1 MSNSWTVEDVRS
13 SHVVYREGDH
23 VAWIPGE
30 ILSGGYQQPDFA
42 LYPKSFTKWKPPHDD
57 ELIDATKK
65 EDIINRVCEALK
77 AKGLKVEVDW

>member
-1 MSNSWTVEDVRS
+1 MSDNWTVEDVRS

-42 LYPKSFTKWKPPHDD
+42 LYPKHFTKWKPPHG
-57 ELIDATKK
+57 EEAISEAKK
-65 EDIINRVCEALK
+65 EEIIKRVCEVLK
-77 AKGLKVEVDW
+77 SKGLKVEVAW